1 MQFSVKNRL
10 LKNFINKENTVLKE
24 EFCTNYKKYRNL
36 ISTLM
41 KKSKQAHYD
50 KYFEKK
56 IGITLRIHG
65 KESHPLFF

>member
-1 MQFSVKNRL
+1 
-10 LKNFINKENTVLKE
+10 
-24 EFCTNYKKYRNL
+24 
-36 ISTLM
+36 M

-50 KYFEKK
+50 KYFEKN